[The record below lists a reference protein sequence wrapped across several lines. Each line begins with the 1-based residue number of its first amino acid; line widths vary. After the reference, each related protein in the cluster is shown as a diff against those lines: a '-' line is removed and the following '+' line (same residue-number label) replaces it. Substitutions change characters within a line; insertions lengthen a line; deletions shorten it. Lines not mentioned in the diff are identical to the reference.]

1 MNGNQKQTIFTMQI
15 FYLLTFFG
23 VGSLFPLLS
32 VYLSGT
38 EHLNGVQIG
47 TIMSVG
53 PIMMIFFQPLWGI
66 ICDITNA
73 PTKVLAGTTV
83 IAGVFALGYIMFH
96 QYILILLV
104 AVCIAM
110 FQSAIIPVSDSIS
123 LKYTSK
129 VNYNYGNIRLFGSL
143 GFGIAVFI
151 MGRLSEGFIGP
162 KIIFFSFLISL
173 AASSLL
179 ALKFPKEKAA
189 AKLDLKKGI
198 KELFSHKKFVLFL
211 IVTFM
216 IFGPNL
222 ANNVYFGLF
231 VKESGGSYS
240 GIGIAFLIA
249 VLSEVPF
256 MRLAGGAIK
265 KWGLL
270 PVAALAGGVSLIR
283 WLFYFME
290 PSLGLIYASAMIQGA
305 SVGLFIPAGLQY
317 IKEITPAHITATA
330 VTIYSAIGNGLGNW
344 FSTFVGGILYDRFSI
359 YIVYLFFGIL
369 ALMGV
374 VLTLILHRD
383 EKAPGLNKN
392 YVNS

>member
-1 MNGNQKQTIFTMQI
+1 MNGNKKQTIFTMQI

-38 EHLNGVQIG
+38 EHLDGVQIG

-73 PTKVLAGTTV
+73 PTKVLTGTTV

-104 AVCIAM
+104 AVCIAI

-179 ALKFPKEKAA
+179 ALNFPKEKAA
-189 AKLDLKKGI
+189 AKIDLKKGI

-256 MRLAGGAIK
+256 MRLAGGAIR
-265 KWGLL
+265 KWGL
-270 PVAALAGGVSLIR
+270 P
-283 WLFYFME
+283 
-290 PSLGLIYASAMIQGA
+290 
-305 SVGLFIPAGLQY
+305 
-317 IKEITPAHITATA
+317 
-330 VTIYSAIGNGLGNW
+330 
-344 FSTFVGGILYDRFSI
+344 
-359 YIVYLFFGIL
+359 
-369 ALMGV
+369 
-374 VLTLILHRD
+374 
-383 EKAPGLNKN
+383 
-392 YVNS
+392 